1 MDLYIPPKPAIILPH
16 KKKLLDQATTPFC
29 FFVPSASDMLV
40 EYLGNAESTT
50 DASSYT
56 FSTLDFGAAASWR
69 QILFSVTCRAAS
81 TPTISSASAGGV
93 AATMIGT
100 VAQNTGGGNR
110 SNAAWFVA
118 DVPTGATGDIVVTM
132 SGTHLRCGVTWFRA
146 RKISATPYDQADS
159 AASPQTTGAVID
171 AVAKGYVLG
180 ASYNQAT
187 GSVTWTGLTA
197 LHTTVI
203 ESPGQHS
210 VAMEQF
216 PSGTTGLTVT
226 ADWATDTLGVLKV
239 VSLQSL

>member
-1 MDLYIPPKPAIILPH
+1 MTFPFPFFIPSS
-16 KKKLLDQATTPFC
+16 D
-29 FFVPSASDMLV
+29 DMLV

-56 FSTLDFGAAASWR
+56 FSTLNFGTAASWR
-69 QILFSVTCRAAS
+69 QILFSVACRAAG
-81 TPTISSASAGGV
+81 TPTISSALAGGV
-93 AATMIGT
+93 SATMIGT

-110 SNAAWFVA
+110 SNAAWFIA
-118 DVPTGATGDIVVTM
+118 DVPTGPTGDIEVTL
-132 SGTHLRCGVTWFRA
+132 SGTHLRCGITWFRA

-159 AASPQTTGAVID
+159 AAAPPTTGAAID

-187 GSVTWTGLTA
+187 GSVTWTGLTG
-197 LHTTVI
+197 LHTTII

-210 VAMEQF
+210 VAVEQF

-239 VSLQSL
+239 VSLQSI

>member
-1 MDLYIPPKPAIILPH
+1 MTFPFPFFIPSS
-16 KKKLLDQATTPFC
+16 D
-29 FFVPSASDMLV
+29 DMLV

-56 FSTLDFGAAASWR
+56 FSTLDFGTAASWR
-69 QILFSVTCRAAS
+69 QIIVAVAARAS
-81 TPTISSASAGGV
+81 GTPTINSVTVGGV
-93 AATMIGT
+93 TATLIGT
-100 VAQNTGGGNR
+100 IGVNTSGGNR
-110 SNAAWFVA
+110 STTAFYIA
-118 DVPTGATGDIVVTM
+118 DVPSGATGDIVVTM
-132 SGTHLRCGVTWFRA
+132 SGTFIRCGITWFRS

-159 AASPQTTGAVID
+159 SASPPTTGAAID

-180 ASYNQAT
+180 VSYNQAT
-187 GSVTWTGLTA
+187 GSVTWTGLSA

-210 VAMEQF
+210 AAMSQF

-239 VSLQSL
+239 VSLQSI